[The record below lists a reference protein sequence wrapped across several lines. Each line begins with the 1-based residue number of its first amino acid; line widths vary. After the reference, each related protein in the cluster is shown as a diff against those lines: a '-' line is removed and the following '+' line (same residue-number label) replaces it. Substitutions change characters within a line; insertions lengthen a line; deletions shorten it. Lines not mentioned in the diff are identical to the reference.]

1 MFCSWLRS
9 YIKSKKIAIEL
20 AQSFDADKIDGL
32 GAVGVARLF
41 EMSGKYGNSIYD
53 NPIGSTN
60 EFATPNIEFRRKHF
74 NILDKLLLD
83 KSKEIAEE
91 RLRFMTKFFIAMEC
105 EIKAYDVNQ

>member
-1 MFCSWLRS
+1 M
-9 YIKSKKIAIEL
+9 AIEL
-20 AQSFDADKIDGL
+20 AQSFDIDKIDGL

-41 EMSGKYGNSIYD
+41 VMSGKYANSIYY

-60 EFATPNIEFRRKHF
+60 GFVTPNMEFKAKHF
-74 NILDKLLLD
+74 NILDKLHLD

>member
-1 MFCSWLRS
+1 
-9 YIKSKKIAIEL
+9 
-20 AQSFDADKIDGL
+20 
-32 GAVGVARLF
+32 
-41 EMSGKYGNSIYD
+41 MSGKYGNSIYY

-60 EFATPNIEFRRKHF
+60 GFATPNIEFKRKHF
-74 NILDKLLLD
+74 NILD